1 MKNSNKCLFLVIA
14 GLLLSGQAAPASDP
28 GNLNQL
34 LQQVRAER
42 SAIAAKNQQ
51 REAEFVQAR
60 NEQRAM
66 LQRVQTEL
74 AAEER
79 RSTALKNQF
88 DSNETQIRDL
98 EETLTIRLGNL
109 GELKGVVKQVVGD
122 FKGVV
127 DNSLVTAE
135 TPERRE
141 VVNEIAATE
150 GMPTISDLDRLRIAM
165 LEDMIASGAVSRFS
179 SKVNSADGM
188 ESQAEVVRIGV
199 FNAVLDD
206 RFLRLSEA
214 GTLQELPTQPK
225 GRFRSM
231 AGDLYSATEGIHP
244 MAVDP
249 TRGQILGA
257 LIQSPSLVER
267 VNQGKLI
274 GYVIIVLGMIGVLI
288 ALERLVTL
296 SVTGSK
302 IKRQMK
308 NSTPR
313 SDNPLGKILGVYHEN
328 RQVDVTTLE
337 LRLDEAIMKE
347 TPQIEKRQAI
357 IKVLAA
363 VAPLLGLL
371 GTVTGMIATFQSITL
386 FGTGD
391 PKLMA
396 GGISQALVTTVLGLV
411 AAIPLVLLHSFV
423 AGKSKALIE
432 ILEEQSQGL
441 LAEHSETEAATE
453 RQPQ

>member
-1 MKNSNKCLFLVIA
+1 MIRLIKCTVIAA
-14 GLLLSGQAAPASDP
+14 GLLFGGQGMAANDP
-28 GNLNQL
+28 GNLNEL
-34 LQQVRAER
+34 LQKVRADR
-42 SAIAAKNQQ
+42 SAVAAKNQQ
-51 REAEFVQAR
+51 REAEFVRAR
-60 NEQRAM
+60 NQQRT
-66 LQRVQTEL
+66 LLNQVQTEL
-74 AAEER
+74 ASEEA
-79 RSTALKNQF
+79 RSARLKNQF

-122 FKGVV
+122 FAGVV
-127 DNSLVTAE
+127 SNSLVTAE
-135 TPERRE
+135 FPQRQETINR
-141 VVNEIAATE
+141 IAGID
-150 GMPTISDLDRLRIAM
+150 GMPKIEDLDQLRILM
-165 LEDMIASGAVSRFS
+165 LEDMVASGNVSRFS
-179 SKVNSADGM
+179 TTVNSADG
-188 ESQAEVVRIGV
+188 EPTAAEVVRIGV
-199 FNAVLDD
+199 FNAILED

-214 GTLQELPTQPK
+214 GTLQELPTQPS

-231 AGDLYSATEGIHP
+231 SGELYSAQDGIHP

-257 LIQSPSLVER
+257 LIQSPSLLER
-267 VNQGKLI
+267 VNQGGLI
-274 GYVIIVLGMIGVLI
+274 GYVIIVLGAIGVLI
-288 ALERLVTL
+288 ALERLLSL
-296 SVTGSK
+296 SVSGSK
-302 IKRQMK
+302 IKGQLK
-308 NSTPR
+308 NSTPKA
-313 SDNPLGKILGVYHEN
+313 DNALGRILGVYHEN
-328 RQVDVTTLE
+328 REVDPETLE
-337 LRLDEAIMKE
+337 LKLDEAILKE
-347 TPQIEKRQAI
+347 TPQLEKRQAI

-432 ILEEQSQGL
+432 ILEEQSAGL
-441 LAEHSETEAATE
+441 IAEHSE
-453 RQPQ
+453 RPQQ

>member
-1 MKNSNKCLFLVIA
+1 MIKSSKSLLIAVA
-14 GLLLSGQAAPASDP
+14 GLLLAGPGSAADAP
-28 GNLNQL
+28 GNLNEL
-34 LQQVRAER
+34 LQKVRSDR

-51 REAEFVQAR
+51 RENEFLQAR
-60 NEQRAM
+60 NQQRNLLNQAKAQ
-66 LQRVQTEL
+66 LS
-74 AAEER
+74 AEEN
-79 RSTALKNQF
+79 RSAALKSQF
-88 DSNETQIRDL
+88 DNNETQIRDL

-122 FKGVV
+122 FAGVV
-127 DNSLVTAE
+127 NNSLVTAE
-135 TPERRE
+135 YPERQ
-141 VVNEIAATE
+141 EIINRIAGIE
-150 GMPTISDLDRLRIAM
+150 GMPKIEDLDQLRILM
-165 LEDMIASGAVSRFS
+165 LEDMVASGNVSRFTS
-179 SKVNSADGM
+179 SVNSADGEEM
-188 ESQAEVVRIGV
+188 QAEVVRIGV
-199 FNAVLDD
+199 FNAILEN

-214 GTLQELPTQPK
+214 GTLQELPTQPS

-231 AGDLYSATEGIHP
+231 AGDLYSATDGVHA

-257 LIQSPSLVER
+257 LIQSPSLTER
-267 VNQGKLI
+267 VGQGGLI
-274 GYVIIVLGMIGVLI
+274 GYVIIVLGAIGVLI
-288 ALERLVTL
+288 ALERLMTL
-296 SVTGSK
+296 AVSGRK
-302 IKRQMK
+302 IKAQVK
-308 NSTPR
+308 NSTPK
-313 SDNPLGKILGVYHEN
+313 SDNALGRILGVYFEN
-328 RQVDVTTLE
+328 RETDTETLE
-337 LRLDEAIMKE
+337 LKLDEAILRE
-347 TPQIEKRQAI
+347 TPELEKRQAI

-432 ILEEQSQGL
+432 ILEQQSAGL
-441 LAEHSETEAATE
+441 IAEHSEKP
-453 RQPQ
+453 PQ